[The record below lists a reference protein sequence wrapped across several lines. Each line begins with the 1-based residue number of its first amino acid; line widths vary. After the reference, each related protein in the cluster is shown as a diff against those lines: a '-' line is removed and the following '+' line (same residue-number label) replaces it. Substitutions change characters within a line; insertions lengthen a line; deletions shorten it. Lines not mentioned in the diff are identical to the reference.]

1 MAIAMHVKFTQRR
14 EMRKIWKYEQ
24 GMIFESSFRNCTSCL
39 HHLSSQSD
47 VCSLGTPGQDG
58 YPEGLEE
65 LV

>member
-47 VCSLGTPGQDG
+47 ALWPNWF
-58 YPEGLEE
+58 L
-65 LV
+65 